1 MNENKR
7 QKRKEEH
14 IELALQ
20 SEHALTSDFDELTF
34 IHRSL
39 PEAALQDID
48 LSTSIGPLAMEFPLY
63 INAMTGG
70 STKSE
75 AINAALAEAAKVAG
89 IPMAVGSQHAG
100 IRNAELA
107 NSYKIVRAINPN
119 GLIFANVGAD
129 VPLEFARKAIDMLE
143 ADALQVHLNVPQ
155 ELVMPEGERDFSGML
170 SKLEM
175 LVSKLS
181 VPLIVKETGFG
192 MSLETIEQLKG
203 IGIHYI
209 DVGGRGGTNFVH
221 IENERRSKK
230 DFSYLKD
237 WGHSTVISLLEAK
250 SVSEGLTFMASG
262 GIRNPLDAAKCLS
275 LGANAAGIAGPFLK
289 ILHEFG
295 TEGLIEELEEWKQH
309 LQTIFLLLGVK
320 SIHDLQKCPI
330 VLGGKVKDWCEG
342 RGIDILALARRTI
355 Q

>member
-1 MNENKR
+1 MSENKR
-7 QKRKEEH
+7 QKRKDEH

-39 PEAALQDID
+39 PEVSILDID

-70 STKSE
+70 STKSA
-75 AINAALAEAAKVAG
+75 AINAALAKAANAAG
-89 IPMAVGSQHAG
+89 LPMAVGSQHAG
-100 IRNAELA
+100 IRDAELA
-107 NSYKIVRAINPN
+107 NSYKVVRTNNPN

-170 SKLEM
+170 AKLEK

-192 MSLETIEQLKG
+192 MSVETIAQLKG
-203 IGIHYI
+203 IGINYI
-209 DVGGRGGTNFVH
+209 DIGGRGGTNFVH

-230 DFSYLKD
+230 DYSYLKG
-237 WGHSTVISLLEAK
+237 WGHSTAISLLEAK
-250 SVSEGLTFMASG
+250 PVAEGLTIMASG
-262 GIRNPLDAAKCLS
+262 GIRNPLDAAKCFS
-275 LGANAAGIAGPFLK
+275 LGASAAGIAGPFLK

-309 LQTIFLLLGVK
+309 LQIIFLLLGVK
-320 SIHDLQKCPI
+320 SINDLQKYPI
-330 VLGGKVKDWCEG
+330 VTGGKLKNWCEV
-342 RGIDILALARRTI
+342 RGIDILSLARRTI